1 MPIDISE
8 IQSLL
13 ESLAETAKH
22 LQDTQ
27 TLSEKQRQELALT
40 AEKVAIAAREPEENV
55 YHIATQ
61 VPSVPTSK
69 PPEKNVFSPPC
80 PSQIAQ
86 NAALRSAIAMGAFE
100 AIPSDGTSI
109 SANTLAKE
117 LHVNKDLLGK
127 ALSPPSPALNSSNKI
142 PLTRHSPHPPRLQQH
157 THPPR
162 DRPRDIRP
170 QHALA
175 RVPHTREPRHD
186 EPDVR
191 FHMQRRVRA
200 SRVRDAH

>member
-22 LQDTQ
+22 LRDTQ

-61 VPSVPTSK
+61 
-69 PPEKNVFSPPC
+69 
-80 PSQIAQ
+80 IAQ

-109 SANTLAKE
+109 SATTLAQE
-117 LHVNKDLLGK
+117 LHVNKDLLVRILRACSSTHILLETSDSTYAHN
-127 ALSPPSPALNSSNKI
+127 ALSRAY
-142 PLTRHSPHPPRLQQH
+142 LTREN
-157 THPPR
+157 R
-162 DRPRDIRP
+162 DMMSQMYDFTCKGVF
-170 QHALA
+170 AL
-175 RVPHTREPRHD
+175 PEFG
-186 EPDVR
+186 VR
-191 FHMQRRVRA
+191 TSWQSNGTYDDGPFQVGAGTELGFWEYLKEDPERM
-200 SRVRDAH
+200 